1 MLRSARTRAAGALRR
16 AGEWLRPRVRAVGP
30 RLSPE
35 RAMRVLLA
43 HAQTGQSMVE
53 YAVIVALV
61 AIVAMGA
68 IQLLGGGITTVF
80 QNILTKI
87 TTLGR

>member
-16 AGEWLRPRVRAVGP
+16 AGEWLRPRVNRRVNPQRA
-30 RLSPE
+30 L
-35 RAMRVLLA
+35 RVLVG

>member
-16 AGEWLRPRVRAVGP
+16 AGEWLRPRVSP
-30 RLSPE
+30 RLSPQ
-35 RAMRVLLA
+35 RALRVLVA